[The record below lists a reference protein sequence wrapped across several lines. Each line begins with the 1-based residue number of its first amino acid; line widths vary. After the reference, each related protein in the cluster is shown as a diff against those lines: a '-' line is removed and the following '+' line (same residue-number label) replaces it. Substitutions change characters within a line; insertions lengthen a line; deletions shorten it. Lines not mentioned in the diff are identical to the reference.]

1 MNLGDEY
8 IDSRDVIER
17 INTLASDA
25 SSPDDDEKEEL
36 AQLLALQAQ
45 VKKYCSDWEHGVTL
59 VREDCFVEYC
69 QEEVEDCGYLAS
81 DLPWW
86 IAIDWDK
93 TARNMR
99 GDYTPA
105 AVDGYTYLFR

>member
-1 MNLGDEY
+1 MKLGDDY

-17 INTLASDA
+17 IAALASDEA
-25 SSPDDDEKEEL
+25 SLDDDEKAEL
-36 AQLLALQAQ
+36 AQLLDLQAQ
-45 VKKYCSDWEHGVTL
+45 ATQYCSDWQYGVGL
-59 VREDCFVEYC
+59 IREDCFVDYC

-86 IAIDWDK
+86 IAVDWDK

-99 GDYTPA
+99 ADYTTVE
-105 AVDGYTYLFR
+105 VDGYTYLFR

>member
-1 MNLGDEY
+1 MKIGDEY

-17 INTLASDA
+17 ITALASDEA
-25 SSPDDDEKEEL
+25 SLDDDEKEEL
-36 AQLLALQAQ
+36 ARLLDLQEQ
-45 VKKYCSDWEHGVTL
+45 VTQYCSDWPYGVIL
-59 VREDCFVEYC
+59 IREDGFIEYC
-69 QEEVEDCGYLAS
+69 REEVESCGFLPR

-99 GDYTPA
+99 GDYSR
-105 AVDGYTYLFR
+105 VDVAGYTYLFR